1 MKLEAEQM
9 EKARQSV
16 FDGKSPSNALL
27 SASNKGLSPRK
38 RRNFFRF
45 GQETTTP
52 QSSMMG
58 MGIDDK
64 MSDASSVIEGPG
76 IGGIRSQ
83 MAKGALKTPANMP

>member
-1 MKLEAEQM
+1 M

-27 SASNKGLSPRK
+27 SASNKGMSPRK

-52 QSSMMG
+52 
-58 MGIDDK
+58 
-64 MSDASSVIEGPG
+64 
-76 IGGIRSQ
+76 
-83 MAKGALKTPANMP
+83 